1 MSPDP
6 FNLNRFVRAQEP
18 VIGQVLHEL
27 RAGRK
32 DSHWMWFVFPQIRGL
47 GSSSM
52 AQRYAIASREEARAY
67 HEHAVLGA
75 RLRQC
80 TQLVLAIE
88 RRGAEQIFGY
98 PDDLK
103 FRSCMTLF
111 AHAVPEEP
119 MYREALRRYFAGR
132 PDPRSLEMPGA

>member
-6 FNLNRFVRAQEP
+6 FNLHRFVCAQQP
-18 VIGQVLHEL
+18 VIEQVLHEL
-27 RAGRK
+27 RAGQK
-32 DSHWMWFVFPQIRGL
+32 DSHWMWFVFPQIQGL

-75 RLRQC
+75 RLKQC

-88 RRGAEQIFGY
+88 RRSAEQIFGY

-111 AHAVPEEP
+111 AQAVPEEP
-119 MYREALRRYFAGR
+119 MYREALRRYFDGK